1 MEDSTEH
8 QPTAGAPGA
17 RFCTIPVRVRDEI
30 GDLVFYLE
38 QVRHNL
44 LEVNSHLTGS
54 SSTVPGVLHDLK
66 DIVQMTEKATV
77 RVLEETEAL
86 IEEGKVVSDLI
97 AQAQREADNRAL
109 PEVGRPLSEVQAL
122 FERGNHR
129 AMAIMSALEFQDLTS
144 QKVQRAFEVL
154 EEVGVRLT
162 KIRALVSLGHEVQ
175 PKLEPPSQD
184 GSVPPG
190 GKSGQDLADE
200 ILLRFRG

>member
-1 MEDSTEH
+1 MGDSTEH
-8 QPTAGAPGA
+8 QPSAPAPGA
-17 RFCTIPVRVRDEI
+17 RFVTIPVLARDEI

-44 LEVNSHLTGS
+44 LEVNVHLTGS

-66 DIVQMTEKATV
+66 NIVQMTETATV
-77 RVLEETEAL
+77 RVLDETEAL
-86 IEEGKVVSDLI
+86 LEEGQVVSDLI
-97 AQAQREADNRAL
+97 SQAQREAGNRAL
-109 PEVGRPLSEVQAL
+109 PEVVGPLSEVQTL
-122 FERGNHR
+122 VERGNQR

-154 EEVGVRLT
+154 EEVGMRLA
-162 KIRALVSLGHEVQ
+162 KIRALVSLGQEVQ
-175 PKLEPPSQD
+175 PKPAAASQD
-184 GSVPPG
+184 GSAPPG